1 MITVLQRRCPCK
13 MRTIV
18 LKFQVYATLVHLKL
32 IVLRNP
38 YKLHRLVYTQNIMS
52 NSLLP
57 IEEFKQFEPI
67 RRIQDEESG
76 EWYFVVID
84 VIETLIDSKSPQD
97 YWRKMKQRDESGELR
112 TICPEFSIRNPKNG
126 RMYKTECANIEGLLR
141 IIQSIPSKKAEPF
154 KQWLA
159 EVGRDRLEETAD
171 PAKAIARARELY
183 RAKGYSNEWI
193 SKRLK
198 HSEVRESLIAE
209 WQARNV
215 DEGQFEQLLD
225 TIAKETFDLTTAEHK
240 QLKGLK
246 DENLQD
252 HMTDVEMGIGMLGEV
267 ATAQITSASNAQGL
281 EESQEAAK
289 RGGAIGRN
297 ARKEIEEQ
305 TGRPVVSGTNYLEAP
320 EEEVRKQLTSSEE
333 SKNDQEETA

>member
-1 MITVLQRRCPCK
+1 MHGVL
-13 MRTIV
+13 
-18 LKFQVYATLVHLKL
+18 YA
-32 IVLRNP
+32 
-38 YKLHRLVYTQNIMS
+38 QNYMS

-57 IEEFKQFEPI
+57 IEEFEQFEPI

-76 EWYFVVID
+76 EWYFAVVD
-84 VIETLIDSKSPQD
+84 VVGTLTDSKSPKD
-97 YWRKMKQRDESGELR
+97 YWRKMKKRDESGELR
-112 TICPEFSIRNPKNG
+112 TICPQFSMRNPKNG
-126 RMYKTECANIEGLLR
+126 RMYKTECASIEGLLR

-171 PAKAIARARELY
+171 PAKALLRARELY
-183 RAKGYSNEWI
+183 RQKGYSNEWI

-209 WQARNV
+209 WQQRNI
-215 DEGQFEQLLD
+215 DESQFEELLD
-225 TIAKETFDLTTAEHK
+225 TIAQETFDISTADHK
-240 QLKGLK
+240 KLKGLT

-252 HMTDVEMGIGMLGEV
+252 HMTDVEMVIGMLGEV
-267 ATAQITSASNAQGL
+267 ATAQITSASDAQGL
-281 EESQEAAK
+281 EESKDAAK

-305 TGRPVVSGTNYLEAP
+305 TGRPVVSGVNYLEAP
-320 EEEVRKQLTSSEE
+320 EEEVRKQLGDGESEEE
-333 SKNDQEETA
+333 SKL

>member
-1 MITVLQRRCPCK
+1 
-13 MRTIV
+13 
-18 LKFQVYATLVHLKL
+18 
-32 IVLRNP
+32 
-38 YKLHRLVYTQNIMS
+38 MS
-52 NSLLP
+52 NSILP
-57 IEEFKQFEPI
+57 IEEFEQFEPI
-67 RRIQDEESG
+67 RRIQNDESG
-76 EWYFVVID
+76 EWYFAVVD
-84 VIETLIDSKSPQD
+84 VIEILTESANPRRYLSDLK
-97 YWRKMKQRDESGELR
+97 RKENQLYEKIVQLKLV
-112 TICPEFSIRNPKNG
+112 NPKDG
-126 RMYKTECANIEGLLR
+126 KRYKTDCATIENLMR
-141 IIQSIPSKKAEPF
+141 IIQSIPSPKAEPF

-183 RAKGYSNEWI
+183 KAKGYSNEWI

-215 DEGQFEQLLD
+215 DESQFEQLLD
-225 TIAKETFDLTTAEHK
+225 TIAKETFALTTAEHK

-252 HMTDVEMGIGMLGEV
+252 HMTDVEMVIGMLGEV

-281 EESQEAAK
+281 EESQDAAK

-305 TGRPVVSGTNYLEAP
+305 TGRPVVSNVNYLEAP
-320 EEEVRKQLTSSEE
+320 EEEMRKQLGTGDEPPAKSE
-333 SKNDQEETA
+333 